1 MFLSCRE
8 LPTVDMKCQD
18 GCWYCISACDYC
30 LKPASLGFNIK
41 GSQGTPSRFCSSTCQ
56 SVFHEQLT
64 SPKLTIKPISS
75 DVCDRSCKED
85 QDLLHLR
92 FNCTNPAGINFEIK
106 MNLCSGDKDTH
117 PYLLYHLRTLRKQEF
132 VEFFVNR
139 DLSPSEPLP
148 YLPKEYSATFSDLY
162 TFLLKEALQT
172 KECEHIHAFF
182 KDSIQPRATAVQQ
195 VWSECHLHNF
205 YIYNICNKSSLS
217 EGAASYRSLS
227 LFVWAD
233 QMHHSQCKHT
243 TVWRENY
250 VCISLLCL
258 VHAQGPWHVYPFATG

>member
-1 MFLSCRE
+1 MGRGRKGGQRRRLTPLLAQLYYVNKLCMQIYTVYMFLSCRE
-8 LPTVDMKCQD
+8 LCTVDMKCQD

-30 LKPASLGFNIK
+30 LKPASIGYNTK

-106 MNLCSGDKDTH
+106 MNLCSGDRDTQ
-117 PYLLYHLRTLRKQEF
+117 PYLLYHLRTLHKQEF
-132 VEFFVNR
+132 VEFFVNH
-139 DLSPSEPLP
+139 DLTPSEPLP

-172 KECEHIHAFF
+172 KECEHIRAFF
-182 KDSIQPRATAVQQ
+182 EDSIQPRATTVQQ

-205 YIYNICNKSSLS
+205 YIYTICF
-217 EGAASYRSLS
+217 Y
-227 LFVWAD
+227 
-233 QMHHSQCKHT
+233 Q
-243 TVWRENY
+243 
-250 VCISLLCL
+250 
-258 VHAQGPWHVYPFATG
+258 PATPQS